1 MFCIFQSFDKPLL
14 SMFSATW
21 LNWFCSTTYAE
32 IPVAVVENEI
42 WVADATVFS

>member
-1 MFCIFQSFDKPLL
+1 MFCIVQSFDKPLPSL
-14 SMFSATW
+14 FSATYPG
-21 LNWFCSTTYAE
+21 WFCSTTYAE